1 LGATVFQ
8 GAPSAPN
15 HCAGHSESKSETRRR
30 RPLGSEDGFAE
41 PELELEASKFAN
53 LANFQ
58 SGETLKVSGALRQ
71 QGFARDS
78 VIPNPSTKV
87 PKEICQLNADAIK
100 SSGLLVWVVLMVVV
114 VVVEAE
120 GFETSDEAWDCE
132 RRVLALMSREPDP
145 PQSVPLV

>member
-1 LGATVFQ
+1 MFQ

-78 VIPNPSTKV
+78 VIPNPSTEV
-87 PKEICQLNADAIK
+87 PKEMCQLNAEAIK
-100 SSGLLVWVVLMVVV
+100 SSGLLVWVVVVV
-114 VVVEAE
+114 MVEAE